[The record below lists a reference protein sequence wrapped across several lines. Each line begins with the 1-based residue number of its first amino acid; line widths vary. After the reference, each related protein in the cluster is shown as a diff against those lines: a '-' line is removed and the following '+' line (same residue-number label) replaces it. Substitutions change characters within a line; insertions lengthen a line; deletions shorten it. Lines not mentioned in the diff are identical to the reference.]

1 MVKSGYTYIMT
12 NVNKTVL
19 YVGVTSDLEK
29 SITQHKTH
37 HFKGS
42 FNSRY
47 NLEICIYYEEFPTI
61 TEAIIREKEIK
72 KWNRSKKE
80 NLINKVNPDWVEIS
94 INTVNPKSLFRDEVT
109 KLLQDFKN
117 ENESTDN

>member
-1 MVKSGYTYIMT
+1 MVKCGYTYIMT

-29 SITQHKTH
+29 RITQHKTH
-37 HFKGS
+37 YFKGS
-42 FNSRY
+42 FTSRY

-61 TEAIIREKEIK
+61 MEAIINEKEIK

-80 NLINKVNPDWVEIS
+80 NLINKVNPDWVEIGFTPIKS
-94 INTVNPKSLFRDEVT
+94 KSLFRDEVT